1 MIRRIR
7 CPEDLIL
14 GGVIIKELDI
24 NNQIR
29 DREIRVIDSD
39 GSPLGIL
46 DTREAMRL
54 AEERKLDLVKVSPN
68 AKPPVCKIM
77 DYGKYKYDTT
87 KKEKESRK
95 KQKVINVKEIRM
107 TPTIDEHDLQVK
119 IKNANKFLAKGDR
132 VKVVVRFRG
141 RQLGHTEIGRE
152 VLMKFIEATSEFSVV
167 DKRPKME
174 GRQMVMFL
182 NSKN

>member
-1 MIRRIR
+1 M
-7 CPEDLIL
+7 
-14 GGVIIKELDI
+14 
-24 NNQIR
+24 
-29 DREIRVIDSD
+29 IDSD
-39 GSPLGIL
+39 GSPLGIISSK
-46 DTREAMRL
+46 EAMKI
-54 AEERKLDLVKVSPN
+54 AEEKKLDLVKVSPN

-77 DYGKYKYDTT
+77 DYGKYKYEQT